1 MEFTEIERKFLVLS
15 NQFKENAHE
24 HYRIVQG
31 FLNSDP
37 ARVVRIRLSGEKAW
51 ITVKGLGDSSG
62 LSRFE
67 WEKELD
73 LREAEALLELCEPGQ
88 IEKTRYLVQCGATLF
103 EVDEFYG
110 ENAGLVIAEAE
121 LESSDQRIDIPEWL
135 GEEVTGQKAYYNSQL
150 AQHPYSSWKK
160 DEAP

>member
-15 NQFKENAHE
+15 NQFKANAHE

-51 ITVKGLGDSSG
+51 ITVKGMGDARG

-73 LREAEALLELCEPGQ
+73 TPEAEALLKLCEPGR
-88 IEKTRYLVQCGATLF
+88 IEKTRYLVQYGNTLF

-110 ENAGLVIAEAE
+110 ENAGLLIAEAE
-121 LESSDQRIDIPEWL
+121 LEFADQSIDLPEWL

-160 DEAP
+160 D

>member
-15 NQFKENAHE
+15 NQFKENAHQ

-37 ARVVRIRLSGEKAW
+37 ARVVRIRLSGENAW
-51 ITVKGLGDSSG
+51 ITVKGMGDARG

-73 LREAEALLELCEPGQ
+73 IREAEALLKLCEPGR
-88 IEKTRYLVQCGATLF
+88 IEKTRYLVHYGNTLF

-110 ENAGLVIAEAE
+110 ENAGLIIAEAE
-121 LESSDQRIDIPEWL
+121 LESADQSIDRPEWL

>member
-51 ITVKGLGDSSG
+51 ITVKGMGDARG
-62 LSRFE
+62 FSRFE

-73 LREAEALLELCEPGQ
+73 TREAEALIKLCEPGR
-88 IEKTRYLVQCGATLF
+88 IEKTRYLVQYGNTLF

-110 ENAGLVIAEAE
+110 ENAGLIIAEAE
-121 LESSDQRIDIPEWL
+121 LESADQSIDRPEWL

-160 DEAP
+160 D